1 MRFNLCGVSAHM
13 PTRSR
18 DPLRAEPR
26 VSALPR
32 SHYAIIFL
40 TMASAESAPDP
51 ALGEP
56 SHELRRELGLRDLV
70 LAQVLCVVG
79 SGWVGVAAKL
89 GQAHAVFWI
98 GSMVL
103 FYLPLAI
110 VVIYLNREMP
120 LEGGLYEWS
129 RQGFGEMLGFL
140 TGWNLWVYALVVIPS
155 ILFMIP
161 TELAYL
167 IGPAGTWLPGNKV
180 ATSLLVGLVIVGI
193 ATVAARGLGASKQ
206 LHNAGSAMIVTAYA
220 ILLMLPLWPLLHGH
234 AIAYTPLPVRMP
246 SVSWFSLAVFG
257 QITVGGLSGFEYVA
271 IMAGEC
277 RNPVRSIARSVAIS
291 APLIAMMFILGTSSV
306 LAFVGTRPIDL
317 IGPIPQ
323 TFRLAFGTAAWG
335 AVLAPCAIFLLLGR
349 AVAAGS
355 LIFTGLTR
363 LPMAAGWDHL
373 LPQWFTAL
381 HPRWRTPVN
390 SILFVA
396 GLSLLFV
403 VLSMVGVH
411 EQEAMQL
418 LSNASSV
425 HYGIAYVALF
435 AIPLLGAAGL
445 RRRLPLWVKCAAAAG
460 LLSSLV
466 AVMIGTYPIINVSS
480 RVSYAAKIGGTVIIS
495 NLAGVILYLTRKR
508 TPLQPRS
515 LASPIRRRI

>member
-1 MRFNLCGVSAHM
+1 
-13 PTRSR
+13 
-18 DPLRAEPR
+18 
-26 VSALPR
+26 
-32 SHYAIIFL
+32 
-40 TMASAESAPDP
+40 
-51 ALGEP
+51 
-56 SHELRRELGLRDLV
+56 
-70 LAQVLCVVG
+70 
-79 SGWVGVAAKL
+79 
-89 GQAHAVFWI
+89 
-98 GSMVL
+98 
-103 FYLPLAI
+103 
-110 VVIYLNREMP
+110 
-120 LEGGLYEWS
+120 
-129 RQGFGEMLGFL
+129 
-140 TGWNLWVYALVVIPS
+140 
-155 ILFMIP
+155 MIP

-167 IGPAGTWLPGNKV
+167 IGPSGMWLPGNKV
-180 ATSLLVGLVIVGI
+180 ATALLVGLVIVGI

-220 ILLMLPLWPLLHGH
+220 ILLLLPLWPLLHGH
-234 AIAYTPLPVRMP
+234 AIAYTPLPVHMP

-277 RNPVRSIARSVAIS
+277 RNPARSIARSVAIS
-291 APLIAMMFILGTSSV
+291 APVIALMFILGTSSV
-306 LAFVGTRPIDL
+306 LAFVGSRPIDL

-323 TFRLAFGTAAWG
+323 TFRLAFGIAGWG
-335 AVLAPCAIFLLLGR
+335 AVLAPFAIFLLLGR

-373 LPQWFTAL
+373 LPQWFTTL

-425 HYGIAYVALF
+425 HYGIAYIALF
-435 AIPLLGAAGL
+435 AIPLFGAEGL
-445 RRRLPLWVKCAAAAG
+445 RRRIPPWVKCAAAAG
-460 LLSSLV
+460 MLSSLV
-466 AVMIGTYPIINVSS
+466 AVMIGTYPIIDVSS
-480 RVSYAAKIGGTVIIS
+480 RVSYAAKIGGTVLIS
-495 NLAGVILYLTRKR
+495 NVAGLVLYWARRR
-508 TPLQPRS
+508 TPVQPGS
-515 LASPIRRRI
+515 PASAIRRRR

>member
-1 MRFNLCGVSAHM
+1 MTDARRPNNLTDSADAH
-13 PTRSR
+13 
-18 DPLRAEPR
+18 
-26 VSALPR
+26 
-32 SHYAIIFL
+32 H
-40 TMASAESAPDP
+40 
-51 ALGEP
+51 
-56 SHELRRELGLRDLV
+56 LRRELGLRDLV

-79 SGWVGVAAKL
+79 SAWVGVAAKL

-98 GSMVL
+98 GSMLL
-103 FYLPLAI
+103 FYLPLAV

-129 RQGFGEMLGFL
+129 KRAFGGMAGFL
-140 TGWNLWVYALVVIPS
+140 TGWNLWVYAMVNIPS

-161 TELAYL
+161 TELAYM
-167 IGPAGTWLPGNKV
+167 IGPKAAWLPGSKIGT
-180 ATSLLVGLVIVGI
+180 ALLIGLVIVGI
-193 ATVAARGLGASKQ
+193 AGIAARGLVAAKQ
-206 LHNAGSAMIVTAYA
+206 LHNLGGAMILAAYV
-220 ILLMLPLWPLLHGH
+220 ILLLLPLWPLLRGR
-234 AIAYTPLPVRMP
+234 AIAYTPLPMHLP
-246 SVSWFSLAVFG
+246 PVSWFSVAVFG

-277 RNPVRSIARSVAIS
+277 RNPARSITRSVGIS

-306 LAFVGTRPIDL
+306 LAFIGNRPIDL

-323 TFRLAFGTAAWG
+323 TFRLAFGTSGWG
-335 AVLAPCAIFLLLGR
+335 AALAPFAIFLLLVR
-349 AVAAGS
+349 AVAAAS

-396 GLSLLFV
+396 VISLLFV
-403 VLSMVGVH
+403 VLSMAGVH

-418 LSNASSV
+418 LSNTSSV
-425 HYGIAYVALF
+425 HYGITYAVLF
-435 AIPLLGAAGL
+435 AIPLFGAPRMSGP
-445 RRRLPLWVKCAAAAG
+445 LPLWVKAASAAG

-466 AVMIGTYPIINVSS
+466 AVMIATHPIIEVSN
-480 RVSYAAKIGGTVIIS
+480 RASYAAKIGGTVVIS
-495 NLAGVILYLTRKR
+495 NAIGVVLYWSRKR
-508 TPLQPRS
+508 IPAAVGALSNTPT
-515 LASPIRRRI
+515 